1 MSGDVKNIR
10 LKLII
15 ALIFPAL
22 ALLYFSMGHIE
33 DKFTLYENSRT
44 LERVTTYV
52 EYAATLA
59 KELQKERG
67 LSIAALS
74 GEHTPFFRKTLLR
87 QRKETDEAYRNFSRF
102 LWKEERWKGEK
113 FIKNFLSLYAEIP
126 EYRQKVDKRALP
138 TMEVFHF
145 YSMLVD
151 RLLETTEALNEKF
164 INDTFA
170 RTIKNFESLLYLIEI
185 SGKERALIS
194 ALLES
199 GQGDPHIESQLLR
212 FESDYEKL
220 LRRFRQNAT
229 VHTLQIYHR
238 YLTPQFEKGY
248 RSIRRQIIFARRYDL
263 LDSRKWWEL
272 STRYINSL
280 YRIDFA
286 LLEHLNE
293 LKEFQKNEAIRT
305 LWISV
310 VLWLLF
316 LAFLYGLMLY
326 ILRILKGFGNTIHQ
340 REEETRLYKAL
351 AEFSEYL
358 VFHRNEMILLNSLNT
373 LLYQT
378 GKFRYLWI
386 GRFEGK
392 GEIVPLYSENISIA
406 SVEQELH
413 SNRAG
418 QERFIHALAQVRR
431 EKHPLHL
438 RTEHLR
444 SVLFEQVA
452 EVGLFPI
459 LRNRESAYVLV
470 VTLPTGDTF
479 DTTLLDLIQK
489 MCNSLSG
496 TLELIEVEKQERRL
510 KEELRVAATAFNA
523 HEAITITDSDGTIL
537 QVNDAF
543 TQITGYTAEE
553 AIGNNPNILKS
564 GKHDKEFYVQMW
576 DSIRKEGFWKG
587 EIYNRRKNGEIYPEM
602 LSISAVKDQE
612 GKITHYVA
620 HFFDIT
626 EIKNAQHDA
635 EYRAQHDALTE
646 LYNRQKLTDE
656 LERIYQQALQTRQ
669 YNAFLYLDVDNFKHI
684 NDYYN
689 HEMGDKVLIEISRR
703 LQQVVHGEDLLAR
716 IAGDEFALILCCLGS
731 DRHIATKKITIVVE
745 KIRNLFREPLRID
758 DDVTF
763 EISFS
768 IGIKLFPDSEKE
780 WKEVMINA
788 DVAMYHAKKSGKNRY
803 NFFDENLDMESKR
816 FLKLKN
822 EFSQAIRARELV
834 MHYQPRIDV
843 ASGEV
848 VGMEALVRWQH
859 PERGLIYPDEFLFV
873 AQGNTLGYELDEYVL
888 KEVCRQIEEW
898 RARYPDFASK
908 VSVNI
913 SGEQFNSR
921 SHIEGTLEF
930 LRRKRSIAPLLE
942 FEIVED
948 ALLKDLEHTIA
959 VIRSFKELGVSF
971 GMDDFGTGYS
981 SIEYLKRLPV
991 DVVKIDRTFILDLF
1005 ENRNDEVVKLI
1016 IKTAE
1021 IFGMSTVA
1029 EGVENLQA
1037 LEYLRSI
1044 GCTYYQGYY
1053 FSPPVPPKEMEGYF
1067 PQ

>member
-1 MSGDVKNIR
+1 
-10 LKLII
+10 
-15 ALIFPAL
+15 
-22 ALLYFSMGHIE
+22 
-33 DKFTLYENSRT
+33 
-44 LERVTTYV
+44 V

-59 KELQKERG
+59 REIQKERG

-74 GEHTPFFRKTLLR
+74 GENSPFFRKTLLQ
-87 QRKETDEAYRNFSRF
+87 QRKETDEAYGKFSRF
-102 LWKEERWKGEK
+102 LWKQEQWKGEK
-113 FIKNFLSLYAEIP
+113 SIKGFLSLYAEIS
-126 EYRQKVDKRALP
+126 EYRRKVDDRALP
-138 TMEVFHF
+138 AMEIFHF
-145 YSMLVD
+145 YSKLVD
-151 RLLETTEALNEKF
+151 RLLETTEALGEKF

-170 RTIKNFESLLYLIEI
+170 RTIKNFENLLYLIEI

-199 GQGDPHIESQLLR
+199 GHGDPHIENQLLGL
-212 FESDYEKL
+212 ENDYEEL

-238 YLTPQFEKGY
+238 HLTPQLEKEY
-248 RSIRRQIIFARRYDL
+248 RSTRRQIIFARQYNL
-263 LDSRKWWEL
+263 VDSRKWWEL

-286 LLEHLNE
+286 LLQHLNE
-293 LKEFQKNEAIRT
+293 LKESQKSEAIRT

-310 VLWLLF
+310 LLWLLF
-316 LAFLYGLMLY
+316 LGFLYGLLLY
-326 ILRILKGFGNTIHQ
+326 ILGILEGFGRTIER

-358 VFHRNEMILLNSLNT
+358 VFHRNEVILLNSLNT

-378 GKFRYLWI
+378 GRFRYLWI
-386 GRFEGK
+386 GRFEG
-392 GEIVPLYSENISIA
+392 EEAVPLYSENISIA
-406 SVEQELH
+406 SVEEELH
-413 SNRAG
+413 SIPG
-418 QERFIHALAQVRR
+418 GEERFVHALEQIRR
-431 EKHPLHL
+431 EKHPIHFS
-438 RTEHLR
+438 TEHLE
-444 SVLFEQVA
+444 SVLFEQVE

-459 LRNRESAYVLV
+459 LRSRECAYVLV
-470 VTLPTGDTF
+470 VTLPAGVTF

-496 TLELIEVEKQERRL
+496 TLELIEVEEQERRL
-510 KEELRVAATAFNA
+510 EEELRVAATAFNA

-564 GKHDKEFYVQMW
+564 GKHDKEFYVRMW

-635 EYRAQHDALTE
+635 EYRAQHDALTD

-656 LERIYQQALQTRQ
+656 LERVYRQAVRTRE
-669 YNAFLYLDVDNFKHI
+669 YSAFLYLDVDNFKHI

-689 HEMGDKVLIEISRR
+689 HEMGDKVLMEISRR
-703 LQQVVHGEDLLAR
+703 LEQVVHGEDLLAR
-716 IAGDEFALILCCLGS
+716 FAGDEFALILCCLGT
-731 DRHIATKKITIVVE
+731 DRRMATKKITIVVE

-763 EISFS
+763 EITFS
-768 IGIKLFPDSEKE
+768 IGIKLFPDAEKE

-822 EFSQAIRARELV
+822 EFSRAIRERELV
-834 MHYQPRIDV
+834 IYYQPRL
-843 ASGEV
+843 EV
-848 VGMEALVRWQH
+848 TGGKTVGMEALVRWQH

-888 KEVCRQIEEW
+888 REVCRQIEEW
-898 RARYPDFASK
+898 RSRYPGFDLK

-921 SHIEGTLEF
+921 NHIENTLEY
-930 LRRKRSIAPLLE
+930 LRRKREIAPLLE

-948 ALLKDLEHTIA
+948 ALLKDLDHTIG
-959 VIRSFKELGVSF
+959 VIRRFKELGVSF

-991 DVVKIDRTFILDLF
+991 DVVKIDRSFIMDLF

-1016 IKTAE
+1016 VKTAE
-1021 IFGMSTVA
+1021 IFGMETVA
-1029 EGVENLQA
+1029 EGVENLRA
-1037 LEYLRSI
+1037 LEYLQSI

-1053 FSPPVPPKEMEGYF
+1053 FSPPVPPEKMEKF
-1067 PQ
+1067 FRT